1 MSTREQLETALAQ
14 ARAERDKAAVDRAA
28 AGVEWR
34 KQEDAKVTNVTFNK
48 VRSAWVS
55 ADAEWNRANA
65 EVEKLTA
72 ALAAVTLSATVAQQR
87 ARLEAI
93 IANARI
99 ERDTADA
106 ELATVA
112 RARAERENGTAT
124 TPIAVE
130 RRASSK
136 ERRKPGSDR
145 RKHKGERRTK
155 QAARQDGA
163 AIAAKEWNDAVA
175 HYNKADAE
183 WNRARAALAEFNKL
197 HAKK

>member
-1 MSTREQLETALAQ
+1 MITHEQLETALAQ

-48 VRSAWVS
+48 VRSAWVN

-72 ALAAVTLSATVAQQR
+72 ALADLTLSATVAQQR
-87 ARLEAI
+87 RRLEAI
-93 IANARI
+93 VANARI
-99 ERDTADA
+99 ERDKADA

-130 RRASSK
+130 RRASSND
-136 ERRKPGSDR
+136 RRKPGSDR
-145 RKHKGERRTK
+145 RKHKGERRTRH
-155 QAARQDGA
+155 AARLDGA
-163 AIAAKEWNDAVA
+163 AIAAKEWTDAVA

-183 WNRARAALAEFNKL
+183 WNRARAVLAEFNKQHL
-197 HAKK
+197 KK

>member
-1 MSTREQLETALAQ
+1 MSSHEQLETALAQ

-72 ALAAVTLSATVAQQR
+72 ALADFTLSVTVAQQR
-87 ARLEAI
+87 ARLAAI
-93 IANARI
+93 VANARI
-99 ERDTADA
+99 ERDKADA

-112 RARAERENGTAT
+112 RARAEREKGTAT

-130 RRASSK
+130 RRSSGK
-136 ERRKPGSDR
+136 DRRKPGSDR
-145 RKHKGERRTK
+145 RKHKGERRTR
-155 QAARQDGA
+155 QAARLDGA
-163 AIAAKEWNDAVA
+163 ALAAKEWNDAVA
-175 HYNKADAE
+175 HYNKADHE
-183 WNRARAALAEFNKL
+183 WNRARAVLAEFNKQ
-197 HAKK
+197 HIKK